1 MHLDW
6 PKRLN
11 MAMDAAKGML
21 HLHLCDP
28 PIIHRDLKS
37 PNLLV
42 DKHWRVKVGTW
53 IALRVITSCKLNV
66 RYRNTVAIWC
76 NTSCV
81 DLDLATAVLLARGLQ
96 SFSMHLHCV

>member
-42 DKHWRVKVGTW
+42 DKHWRVKVG
-53 IALRVITSCKLNV
+53 LRAVVVSQTYFDGNV
-66 RYRNTVAIWC
+66 MA
-76 NTSCV
+76 S
-81 DLDLATAVLLARGLQ
+81 
-96 SFSMHLHCV
+96 

>member
-42 DKHWRVKVGTW
+42 DKHWRVKVRCFGLPPREGVPSDCGMD
-53 IALRVITSCKLNV
+53 LR
-66 RYRNTVAIWC
+66 
-76 NTSCV
+76 
-81 DLDLATAVLLARGLQ
+81 
-96 SFSMHLHCV
+96 HLHAMLACRACC

>member
-1 MHLDW
+1 MRTSCAQVLRRGRTSGAHAVHLDW

-42 DKHWRVKVGTW
+42 DKHWRVKVGT
-53 IALRVITSCKLNV
+53 I
-66 RYRNTVAIWC
+66 
-76 NTSCV
+76 SCV
-81 DLDLATAVLLARGLQ
+81 VTPGCPDMCTR
-96 SFSMHLHCV
+96 CWCR